1 MSAPITEAHRKLACD
16 VLLNHSVSGAATKD
30 GVIAAAHLIA
40 DSEARAKQSL
50 LAAYDVACAVRN
62 RLTAERDQLRDRL
75 AEAQQREATA
85 IASWDEERNRA
96 LREGGRVVEW
106 RDRAERAEAEVER
119 LKAALAKSCDDEREM
134 SVSEGFPHGVCGL
147 AEELTARAE
156 RAEAEL
162 EEARKETCITQSM
175 ETPTMKTY
183 SPIQGMHVCSND
195 TGDYVGKAD
204 YDKIEAELAKY
215 VQHEPNLLN
224 TIKCMEHQI
233 LAQQADLAF
242 ERARL
247 DWLLLDN
254 VTRFEVSYHDRAAI
268 DAAMKE
274 GA

>member
-1 MSAPITEAHRKLACD
+1 
-16 VLLNHSVSGAATKD
+16 
-30 GVIAAAHLIA
+30 
-40 DSEARAKQSL
+40 
-50 LAAYDVACAVRN
+50 VRN

-274 GA
+274 GARVQTNRTSRSRKRVESSARTAGGLSTKQIGDMSEVTPTTFTTSMPCMRRRMCWITTK

>member
-1 MSAPITEAHRKLACD
+1 M
-16 VLLNHSVSGAATKD
+16 
-30 GVIAAAHLIA
+30 
-40 DSEARAKQSL
+40 
-50 LAAYDVACAVRN
+50 RN

-274 GA
+274 GARVQTNRTSRSRKRVESSARTAGGLSTKQIGDMSEVTPTTFTTSMPCMRRRMCWITTK